1 MPGAA
6 AVVQLVRG
14 GHASPSIDKIF
25 IVYINMVKF
34 SILDEEDGKF
44 TVKNMETGNTYST
57 SDESMQII
65 FILVQMFITWT
76 VICIKRKK
84 FMLLI

>member
-1 MPGAA
+1 
-6 AVVQLVRG
+6 
-14 GHASPSIDKIF
+14 
-25 IVYINMVKF
+25 MVKF